1 MRCKRCINDDSVRNI
16 IFDNDG
22 ICNYF
27 NKYKKKEKQISDY
40 RKLEELFE
48 KRISKIRGKHKYDVA
63 VGISGGKDSIYVF
76 DQLIKKY
83 HLKVKA
89 FTMNNG
95 FLTDAAKQNIDR
107 LVNEYSVE
115 HEYIDYERELLRRVY
130 HYSMKHFLVPCVAC
144 SYIGYASMIGYASKI
159 DAGMCVHGRSPE
171 QMLRYYD
178 NDMFSKLVNLGLKD
192 IDEIDLDKE
201 YTELFKEL
209 EAKADTGLFEEVRM
223 AALGDL
229 KKGNFREFVPYFLYH
244 QYDEEKIIKYL
255 KKNTSWRPPKEYNHY
270 DCEIQEAAKYIY
282 QCAEG
287 RPHILPELSVLV
299 RMKRMTRD
307 EALEVLGEAVIKEKP
322 KEKIEKL
329 CKKAKVNPATVLTK
343 ARIYNKIVRK

>member
-1 MRCKRCINDDSVRNI
+1 MRCRNCINDNSVRNI
-16 IFDNDG
+16 MFDDDG
-22 ICNYF
+22 ICNYCH
-27 NKYKKKEKQISDY
+27 KYDEVKQQITDY
-40 RKLEELFE
+40 RELEKLFK
-48 KRISKIRGKHKYDVA
+48 KRLDKIRGKHKYDAA
-63 VGISGGKDSIYVF
+63 VGISGGKDSIYVL

-107 LVNEYSVE
+107 LVEEYSVE

-130 HYSMKHFLVPCVAC
+130 HYSMNHFLVPCVAC

-171 QMLRYYD
+171 QMFRYYD

-201 YTELFKEL
+201 YTELFREL

-229 KKGNFREFVPYFLYH
+229 KEGNFREFVPFFLYH
-244 QYDEEKIIKYL
+244 QYDEEKIVKYL
-255 KKNTSWRPPKEYNHY
+255 KANTGWRPPKKYNHY

-299 RMKRMTRD
+299 RMKKMTRD
-307 EALEVLGEAVIKEKP
+307 DALKALDKAVIKEKP
-322 KEKIEKL
+322 KEKLSKL
-329 CKKAKVNPATVLTK
+329 CKEAKVCPTMVLTK
-343 ARIYNKIVRK
+343 AKIYNKIVKR